1 MQCGKGFASLGALT
15 LHIEQAGHTGEKN
28 QMLLAS
34 VQMMSFNATSDQPS
48 HSLPPSL
55 PHGYTSQGSINTSH
69 YDMQQ
74 PMSMQIPYPKPTSPY
89 TLNDGGMSKLTNPN
103 FLPTPHPTT
112 HPTPH
117 HPPHATS
124 FNPFYDNTPH
134 EYTLYIASYSDRH
147 SLTGGASYA
156 IINDTTRTISLQEAF
171 EVHQYYT
178 NSEQPEYEA
187 LCEGLKHAI
196 HMNIL
201 ILNIKTSNQ
210 LIHMQLTN
218 KYPSPM
224 LLLESNQRMVSNWIT
239 KVNQLFQ
246 QIRRVQLD
254 LVPTEYT
261 GIVICT

>member
-28 QMLLAS
+28 QMLLSS
-34 VQMMSFNATSDQPS
+34 VQMTSFSATSDLPS
-48 HSLPPSL
+48 HSLPSL
-55 PHGYTSQGSINTSH
+55 PHGYPSQGSINTSH
-69 YDMQQ
+69 YEMQQ
-74 PMSMQIPYPKPTSPY
+74 PMPMPIPYPKPPSPY
-89 TLNDGGMSKLTNPN
+89 TINDGGMSKLTNSN
-103 FLPTPHPTT
+103 FLPTT

-117 HPPHATS
+117 PTAHPPHTTP